1 MMSKTSKTKP
11 KTDRWI
17 GLRELYEPETLI
29 SEAGECLLEDDA
41 SPELTTVE
49 IEAELF
55 YELCRLV
62 LGDEAILPPAELLKP
77 PKNGWMPK
85 MEMPDWA
92 LRNFLLIV
100 QRSRWKRIGRPRLTE
115 DARYVRERDE
125 DRPVEDLA
133 EALFEQELA
142 KWKLAREKTPHRA
155 KAMPRPTLGGCRL
168 KVAAMLRSTR
178 WPSTIVHGL
187 RRKTQKS

>member
-1 MMSKTSKTKP
+1 MSKTSKPNP

-17 GLRELYEPETLI
+17 SLRELYEPETLI
-29 SEAGECLLEDDA
+29 SQMEDCLNDPPSEFL
-41 SPELTTVE
+41 PVE
-49 IEAELF
+49 VEVERF
-55 YELCRLV
+55 YELCRLK

-100 QRSRWKRIGRPRLTE
+100 KQRPWKVQGRPRLTG
-115 DARYVRERDE
+115 DALYVRERDE
-125 DRPVEDLA
+125 DRVVEDLA
-133 EALFEQELA
+133 EALFEQDLA

-168 KVAAMLRSTR
+168 KVAKMLRSTR

-187 RRKTQKS
+187 RRKTKRS